1 MRRSGGGVTSV
12 HYSHQWRDAMRYPL
26 FSPFGDHKGW
36 SYHSTK
42 SVKPGPPGRRSTGKL
57 VSPRAASDKTKPA
70 ATARA
75 APQGHV
81 AAEQEKNSGPAGGLV
96 GAARAVKA
104 T

>member
-75 APQGHV
+75 PAST
-81 AAEQEKNSGPAGGLV
+81 AANGGLAVNTHLHV
-96 GAARAVKA
+96 GMAMLDRSA
-104 T
+104 

>member
-57 VSPRAASDKTKPA
+57 VSSPTPAHKTRTAAIARAASQG
-70 ATARA
+70 RA
-75 APQGHV
+75 GAK
-81 AAEQEKNSGPAGGLV
+81 QEKSSGPAGGLV